1 MAKNFRNPVD
11 EQLTALQE
19 LADQYPLYIPISA
32 AADYL
37 YVKEA
42 GLRAAI
48 EQGTCPFGISWK
60 LGDRAAYKIPTIT
73 FVAWLTKGVY
83 ALSA

>member
-1 MAKNFRNPVD
+1 MAKNFGNPVD

-37 YVKEA
+37 HVKEA
-42 GLRAAI
+42 GHRAAI

>member
-11 EQLTALQE
+11 EQLAALQE
-19 LADQYPLYIPISA
+19 LAGQCPLYIPISA

-37 YVKEA
+37 HVKEA

>member
-11 EQLTALQE
+11 EQLAALQE

-37 YVKEA
+37 HVKEA

-60 LGDRAAYKIPTIT
+60 QGDRAAYKIPTIT

>member
-1 MAKNFRNPVD
+1 MAKNFGNPVD

-37 YVKEA
+37 HVKEA

>member
-1 MAKNFRNPVD
+1 MTKNFRNPVD

-19 LADQYPLYIPISA
+19 LANQYPLYIPISA
-32 AADYL
+32 AAEYL
-37 YVKEA
+37 HIKEA

>member
-11 EQLTALQE
+11 EQLAALQE
-19 LADQYPLYIPISA
+19 LADQYPLYILISA

-37 YVKEA
+37 HIKEA

>member
-1 MAKNFRNPVD
+1 MAKDFINPVAN
-11 EQLTALQE
+11 QLTALRE
-19 LADQYPLYIPISA
+19 SADQYPLYIPISA

-37 YVKEA
+37 HIKEA

-48 EQGTCPFGISWK
+48 EQGTCPFGICWR
-60 LGDRAAYKIPTIT
+60 LGDRAAYKIPIIT
-73 FVAWLTKGVY
+73 FVAWLTKGAY